1 MTNRAELADLLFPQV
16 KESIDDLLAK
26 YPPRPEGKVLR
37 FAPSPTWYLH
47 FGGLYTSFVGWK
59 YAKQNRGK
67 MLLRIEDTDQKR
79 EIEGATQLLITA
91 LQKFGIQFD
100 EGPLSLEQEVGNY
113 GSYVQSQ
120 RKSLYEVFA
129 KHLVAQGLA
138 YPCRM
143 SEERLNEIREMQTAS
158 KQIPGIYGNYC
169 EWRNKTPDE
178 LLEKFNAE
186 DQTFPVLRFRSH
198 GDTTKKIV
206 FQDLIRGEI
215 SMIDNYNDIVL
226 IKGDGLPTYHLAHI
240 VDDTLMRVTTI
251 TRGEE
256 WLTSVPLHLQLFGAF
271 NLPAPEYC
279 HLAPICKLDE
289 GKKRKLS
296 KRKDP
301 EANVEFF
308 FEAGYAPQALLEYI
322 MTLADSS
329 YEDWQRANEDQT
341 FLDFQFSL
349 KKMNVS
355 GALFDFVKLQ
365 NINNG
370 YLSKLSTA
378 ELYEQGLAWAKD
390 YHKELAELMEKY
402 ADYTKA
408 ALNIER
414 HTEKDPKRFTLYSDI
429 EKNILFFYD
438 EKRTEIKKSKPDFP
452 EQIPLETW
460 KAFAADYAENFS
472 LDGEVTERF
481 DQLKLIGK
489 KYGFAGNNAEFKEW
503 GFVGKVGDLAMF
515 LRIQLCWAKQ
525 TPDLFSV
532 MKVMGRERVKERIL
546 DL

>member
-1 MTNRAELADLLFPQV
+1 MTEEF
-16 KESIDDLLAK
+16 
-26 YPPRPEGKVLR
+26 
-37 FAPSPTWYLH
+37 
-47 FGGLYTSFVGWK
+47 
-59 YAKQNRGK
+59 
-67 MLLRIEDTDQKR
+67 
-79 EIEGATQLLITA
+79 
-91 LQKFGIQFD
+91 
-100 EGPLSLEQEVGNY
+100 GNY
-113 GSYVQSQ
+113 GPYVQSQ

-143 SEERLNEIREMQTAS
+143 SEERLNEIREMQTAN
-158 KQIPGIYGNYC
+158 KQIPGIYGNYS
-169 EWRNKTPDE
+169 EWRSKTPDE

-186 DQTFPVLRFRSH
+186 GQTFPVLRFRSH
-198 GDTTKKIV
+198 GDTTKKIH
-206 FQDLIRGEI
+206 FKDLIRGEI

-329 YEDWQRANEDQT
+329 YEDWQRAHEDQT

-349 KKMNVS
+349 EKMNVS

-365 NINNG
+365 SINNN

-378 ELYEQGLAWAKD
+378 DLYEQGLARAKD
-390 YHKELAELMEKY
+390 YHQELAELMEKH
-402 ADYTKA
+402 ADYTQS

-414 HTEKDPKRFTLYSDI
+414 HTEKDPKRFTLFTDI
-429 EKNILFFYD
+429 EKNICFFYD
-438 EKRTEIKKSKPDFP
+438 EKRSEIKSQKPDFP
-452 EQIPLETW
+452 EGIALETW
-460 KAFAADYAENFS
+460 KAFAVDYAEHFDV
-472 LDGEVTERF
+472 DGDVMNRF
-481 DQLKLIGK
+481 DQLKEIGR
-489 KYGFAGNNAEFKEW
+489 KYGFAGNNAEFKE
-503 GFVGKVGDLAMF
+503 
-515 LRIQLCWAKQ
+515 
-525 TPDLFSV
+525 
-532 MKVMGRERVKERIL
+532 
-546 DL
+546 

>member
-1 MTNRAELADLLFPQV
+1 
-16 KESIDDLLAK
+16 
-26 YPPRPEGKVLR
+26 
-37 FAPSPTWYLH
+37 
-47 FGGLYTSFVGWK
+47 
-59 YAKQNRGK
+59 

-143 SEERLNEIREMQTAS
+143 SEERLNEIREIQTAS
-158 KQIPGIYGNYC
+158 KQIPGIYGNYS

-186 DQTFPVLRFRSH
+186 GQTFPVLRFRSH

-226 IKGDGLPTYHLAHI
+226 IKGDGLPTYHLVYI
-240 VDDTLMRVTTI
+240 VEDTLMRVTTI

-289 GKKRKLS
+289 
-296 KRKDP
+296 
-301 EANVEFF
+301 
-308 FEAGYAPQALLEYI
+308 
-322 MTLADSS
+322 
-329 YEDWQRANEDQT
+329 
-341 FLDFQFSL
+341 
-349 KKMNVS
+349 
-355 GALFDFVKLQ
+355 
-365 NINNG
+365 
-370 YLSKLSTA
+370 
-378 ELYEQGLAWAKD
+378 
-390 YHKELAELMEKY
+390 
-402 ADYTKA
+402 
-408 ALNIER
+408 
-414 HTEKDPKRFTLYSDI
+414 
-429 EKNILFFYD
+429 
-438 EKRTEIKKSKPDFP
+438 
-452 EQIPLETW
+452 
-460 KAFAADYAENFS
+460 
-472 LDGEVTERF
+472 
-481 DQLKLIGK
+481 
-489 KYGFAGNNAEFKEW
+489 
-503 GFVGKVGDLAMF
+503 
-515 LRIQLCWAKQ
+515 
-525 TPDLFSV
+525 
-532 MKVMGRERVKERIL
+532 
-546 DL
+546 

>member
-1 MTNRAELADLLFPQV
+1 MTTRAELANILFP
-16 KESIDDLLAK
+16 EITETIDDLLAK

-37 FAPSPTWYLH
+37 FAPSPTGYLH
-47 FGGLYTSFVGWK
+47 FWGLFTSFVGWK
-59 YAKQNRGK
+59 YAKQNGGTF
-67 MLLRIEDTDQKR
+67 LLRIEDTDQKR
-79 EIEGATQLLITA
+79 EVAWATKLLIEA
-91 LQKFGIQFD
+91 LQKFWIQFD
-100 EGPLSLEQEVGNY
+100 EGPLSLEEEVGKY
-113 GSYVQSQ
+113 APYTQSK
-120 RKSLYEVFA
+120 RGNLYKVFA
-129 KHLVAQGLA
+129 KYLVAQGLA

-143 SEERLNEIREMQTAS
+143 SEEQLNEIREMQTAA
-158 KQIPGIYGNYC
+158 KIIPGIYGQYS
-169 EWRNKTPDE
+169 EWRSKMPDE

-186 DQTFPVLRFRSH
+186 GQTFPVLRFRSH

-206 FQDLIRGEI
+206 FKDLIRGEI

-256 WLTSVPLHLQLFGAF
+256 WLTSVPLHLQLFQAF
-271 NLPAPEYC
+271 NLPSPEYC
-279 HLAPICKLDE
+279 HFAPICKLEE

-308 FEAGYAPQALLEYI
+308 FEGGYAPQALLEYI

-329 YEDWQRANEDQT
+329 YEDWQRANEDQS

-349 KKMNVS
+349 EKMSIS
-355 GALFDFVKLQ
+355 GPLFDFVKLQ
-365 NINNG
+365 SISNA
-370 YLSKLSTA
+370 YLSKLTTE
-378 ELYEQGLAWAKD
+378 ELYTQGLNRAKIYD
-390 YHKELAELMEKY
+390 PELAKLMEAD
-402 ADYTKA
+402 ADYTIS

-414 HTEKDPKRFTLYSDI
+414 HTEKDPKRFTLFTDI

-438 EKRTEIKKSKPDFP
+438 QKWEEIKKNKPEFS
-452 EQIPLETW
+452 EQVPFETW
-460 KAFAADYAENFS
+460 EAFAQEYAETFS
-472 LDGEVTERF
+472 LEGDVLTWF
-481 DQLKLIGK
+481 DQLKMIGK
-489 KYGFAGNNAEFKEW
+489 KYGFAENNAEFKQG
-503 GFVGKVGDLAMF
+503 GFIGKAGDLAMF

-546 DL
+546 DV